1 MRPFKLPEA
10 QPYEARH
17 HEHDERA
24 AEQRKKAGGRG
35 IHVKPVGRRG
45 DIADGRVYCTASIL
59 VVIRRRRMLFK
70 TLVLGILAAILLAL
84 GSALFH
90 MVRGKGASG
99 ATVRALTWRIGLS
112 VGLFVLL
119 IIAVLMGWITPH
131 GIQP

>member
-1 MRPFKLPEA
+1 
-10 QPYEARH
+10 
-17 HEHDERA
+17 
-24 AEQRKKAGGRG
+24 
-35 IHVKPVGRRG
+35 
-45 DIADGRVYCTASIL
+45 
-59 VVIRRRRMLFK
+59 MLFK
-70 TLVLGILAAILLAL
+70 TFVLGILAAILLAL